1 MALSIGRR
9 LYNLTARHPA
19 SGGLIPGGPRPAGRL
34 VWLHAADEGAAT
46 ALGQLARKL
55 SEGEGLSVL
64 QTGSAPGAGGRAPPA
79 DVAGEV
85 AGFLD
90 HWRPDLV
97 LIGGGEVRP
106 ALIYEAGL
114 RAIPVL
120 MANAAAPALPAGRD
134 GWYPGLMRD
143 CLASLRHVMVL
154 DDAAARLMRKA
165 GAISVEVT
173 GRLEEQSAVL
183 PCLETERA
191 AMASLLA
198 TRPIWLAADVPEA
211 EEAAVIAAHRAALR
225 LAHRLLLI
233 LVPQD
238 PARAA
243 RLAQQMDAAEG
254 WRVAQRGLEEEPGN
268 DVEVFIPESSAE
280 YGLWYRLAPIT
291 YLGGSLAGGA
301 PLRNPLEAASLGSA
315 IVHGPRHG
323 DHAAMLRRLNGAQA
337 VRAIAEAADL
347 PGALGDLL
355 SPDRSA
361 RQAAAAWAVVSE
373 GAEVTERVVKLIHSL
388 IRSGA

>member
-19 SGGLIPGGPRPAGRL
+19 PVDLAPGGPRPAGKL
-34 VWLHAADEGAAT
+34 VWLHAADEGSAT
-46 ALGQLARKL
+46 ALTRLSRKL
-55 SEGEGLSVL
+55 AEGGELSVL
-64 QTGSAPGAGGRAPPA
+64 HTASTPGTGWQAPPA
-79 DVAGEV
+79 DVTGEV
-85 AGFLD
+85 TSFLD
-90 HWRPDLV
+90 HWRPDLM

-106 ALIYEAGL
+106 ALFHEADL
-114 RAIPVL
+114 RRIPLL
-120 MANAAAPALPAGRD
+120 MANAAAPQLPAGRD

-143 CLASLRHVMVL
+143 ALASLRHVMVL
-154 DDAAARLMRKA
+154 NDASARLMRKA
-165 GAISVEVT
+165 GASSVEVT

-191 AMASLLA
+191 AMASMLA
-198 TRPIWLAADVPEA
+198 ARPIWLAADVPEA
-211 EEAAVIAAHRAALR
+211 EEAAVIAAHRDALR

-243 RLAQQMDAAEG
+243 GLAQQMDADEG
-254 WRVAQRGLEEEPGN
+254 WIVAQRGLEEEPAS
-268 DVEVFIPESSAE
+268 DVEVYMPDSSAE
-280 YGLWYRLAPIT
+280 YGLWYRLAPVT
-291 YLGGSLAGGA
+291 YLGGSLAGGT
-301 PLRNPLEAASLGSA
+301 PLRNPMEAASLGSA

-323 DHAAMLRRLNGAQA
+323 DHAATLRRLNAAQA
-337 VRAIAEAADL
+337 VRAIAQATDL
-347 PGALGDLL
+347 PAALGDLL

-373 GAEVTERVVKLIHSL
+373 GAEVTERVVGLIHSL

>member
-19 SGGLIPGGPRPAGRL
+19 AGAMAPGGPRPAGRL
-34 VWLHAADEGAAT
+34 VWLHAADAGVAT
-46 ALGQLARKL
+46 ALTRLSRKL
-55 SEGEGLSVL
+55 AEGEELAVL
-64 QTGSAPGAGGRAPPA
+64 HTSAAPGAGGQAPPA
-79 DVAGEV
+79 DVTAEV
-85 AGFLD
+85 TAFLD
-90 HWRPDLV
+90 HWRPDLL

-106 ALIYEAGL
+106 ALFHEAGL
-114 RAIPVL
+114 RRIPLL
-120 MANAAAPALPAGRD
+120 MANAAAPYLPAGRD

-143 CLASLRHVMVL
+143 ALASLRHVMVL

-165 GAISVEVT
+165 GATSVEVT

-198 TRPIWLAADVPEA
+198 ARPIWLAADVPEA
-211 EEAAVIAAHRAALR
+211 EEAAVIAAHRDALR

-243 RLAQQMDAAEG
+243 RLARQMDEAEG
-254 WRVAQRGLEEEPGN
+254 WRVAQRGLEEEPVS
-268 DVEVFIPESSAE
+268 DVEVFIPDSSAE

-291 YLGGSLAGGA
+291 YLGGSLTGGA

-315 IVHGPRHG
+315 IVHGPHHG
-323 DHAAMLRRLNGAQA
+323 DHAAMLRRMAGAQA

-373 GAEVTERVVKLIHSL
+373 GAEVTERVVALIHSL
-388 IRSGA
+388 IRSGG